1 MKKMLLSAA
10 TLSLALA
17 LAACGP
23 QPLTA
28 TPTPEPTAEAPAAA
42 GVTLTPY
49 TGLTAT
55 ERADGVLIQTNDRL
69 RLVLADG
76 SYAPKFGG
84 EVGGFVISPKGR
96 VFPTTPG
103 GHVEV
108 WTGYGWQTVAAW
120 R

>member
-1 MKKMLLSAA
+1 MKKLLLPAV
-10 TLSLALA
+10 TLSLLA

-23 QPLTA
+23 APLTS
-28 TPTPEPTAEAPAAA
+28 TPTPATATEAPAAA

-49 TGLTAT
+49 AGLTAT
-55 ERADGVLIQTNDRL
+55 ERADGVLIVTDDRL

-76 SYAPKFGG
+76 SYAPQFNGA
-84 EVGGFVISPKGR
+84 VGGFPPPKGT
-96 VFPTTPG
+96 VYPTTPG

-108 WTGYGWQTVAAW
+108 WTGFGWQTVAAW

>member
-1 MKKMLLSAA
+1 MRKSLLLPA
-10 TLSLALA
+10 LALA

-23 QPLTA
+23 HAALTS

-49 TGLTAT
+49 AGVTAT
-55 ERADGVLIQTNDRL
+55 ERGDGVLIVTDDRV
-69 RLVLADG
+69 RLVLAEG
-76 SYAPKFGG
+76 TYAPKFNGA
-84 EVGGFVISPKGR
+84 VGGFPPPQGAVY
-96 VFPTTPG
+96 PTTPG

-108 WTGYGWQTVAAW
+108 WTGSTWATVAAW